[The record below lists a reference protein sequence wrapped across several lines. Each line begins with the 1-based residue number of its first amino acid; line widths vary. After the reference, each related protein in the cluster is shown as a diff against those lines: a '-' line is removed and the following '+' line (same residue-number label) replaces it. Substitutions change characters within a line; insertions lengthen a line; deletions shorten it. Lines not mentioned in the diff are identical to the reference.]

1 MKLTTEKLMQII
13 KEEVQSIDETFGGN
27 YAGETDRTAAMM
39 QDTEAGQRHLEVS
52 DIILS
57 LAETDLD
64 NLVNAIS
71 MLPLNAKQAILSR
84 LGGGM
89 MQEAL
94 EYKDVTRMMFGMG
107 YGAVGGIT
115 AKKTQ
120 SFGQFDYN
128 NGVIG
133 IIEPNSARGD
143 QYYPAGGSGDLGAV
157 IKALKGMG
165 YRNVG
170 MALPASN
177 KDPQSLRRMASH
189 R

>member
-1 MKLTTEKLMQII
+1 MKLTSEQLKKII
-13 KEEVQSIDETFGGN
+13 QEELNRSIGEGYHN
-27 YAGETDRTAAMM
+27 ETDRTAAMM

-52 DIILS
+52 DMILG
-57 LAETDLD
+57 LAETDLE

-71 MLPLNAKQAILSR
+71 MLPQNAKQAILAR

-94 EYKDVTRMMFGMG
+94 EYKDVTRMMFSMG

-115 AKKTQ
+115 AKKSQ
-120 SFGQFDYN
+120 PFGQYDYN

-133 IIEPNSARGD
+133 IIEPNSAYGS
-143 QYYPAGGSGDLGAV
+143 QYYPAGSGDLGAV
-157 IKALKGMG
+157 IKALKEMG
-165 YRNVG
+165 YRQVG
-170 MALPASN
+170 MPLPASN
-177 KDPQSLRRMASH
+177 RDPQSLRRMASH

>member
-1 MKLTTEKLMQII
+1 MKVTAEQLKNII
-13 KEEVQSIDETFGGN
+13 KEELGRSIGEGYST
-27 YAGETDRTAAMM
+27 ETDRTAAMM

-52 DIILS
+52 DMILG
-57 LAETDLD
+57 LAETDLE

-71 MLPLNAKQAILSR
+71 MLPQNAKQAILAR

-115 AKKTQ
+115 AKKVQ
-120 SFGQFDYN
+120 PFGQYDYN

-133 IIEPNSARGD
+133 IIEPNSPRGS
-143 QYYPAGGSGDLGAV
+143 QYYPAGSGDLGEV

-165 YRNVG
+165 YRQVG
-170 MALPASN
+170 MALPASSR
-177 KDPQSLRRMASH
+177 DPQSLRRMASH

>member
-1 MKLTTEKLMQII
+1 MKVTAEQLKNII
-13 KEEVQSIDETFGGN
+13 KEELGRSIGEGYST
-27 YAGETDRTAAMM
+27 ETDRTAAMM
-39 QDTEAGQRHLEVS
+39 QDTESGQRHLEVS
-52 DIILS
+52 DMILG
-57 LAETDLD
+57 LAETDLE

-71 MLPLNAKQAILSR
+71 MLPQNAKQAILAR

-115 AKKTQ
+115 AKKAQ
-120 SFGQFDYN
+120 PFGQYDYN

-133 IIEPNSARGD
+133 IIEPNSPRGS
-143 QYYPAGGSGDLGAV
+143 QYYPAGSGDLGEV

-165 YRNVG
+165 YRQVG
-170 MALPASN
+170 MALPASSR
-177 KDPQSLRRMASH
+177 DPQSLRRMASH

>member
-1 MKLTTEKLMQII
+1 MKLTAEQLKKII
-13 KEEVQSIDETFGGN
+13 KEELGRSIGEGYST
-27 YAGETDRTAAMM
+27 ETDRTAAMM

-52 DIILS
+52 DMILG
-57 LAETDLD
+57 LAETDLE

-71 MLPLNAKQAILSR
+71 MLPQNAKQAILAR

-115 AKKTQ
+115 AKKVQ
-120 SFGQFDYN
+120 PFGQYDYN

-133 IIEPNSARGD
+133 IIEPNSPRGS
-143 QYYPAGGSGDLGAV
+143 QYYPAGSGDLGAV
-157 IKALKGMG
+157 IKALKEMG

-170 MALPASN
+170 MPLPASSR
-177 KDPQSLRRMASH
+177 DPQSLRRMASH